1 MPCINTILSV
11 IYFFIIISLLLF
23 CTTATDC
30 HFNCIVLLVQLLGLI
45 HLYLQGQLGYGE
57 VMQYCTECISFS
69 ITQVLT
75 SQPTALR
82 ALCDPVEL
90 QGKMQFD
97 PCICAKCICGPHSS
111 YIELCKASHMTK
123 NPDSII

>member
-57 VMQYCTECISFS
+57 VMQYCTECIFMFHSAS
-69 ITQVLT
+69 
-75 SQPTALR
+75 LR
-82 ALCDPVEL
+82 SLHHNL
-90 QGKMQFD
+90 Q
-97 PCICAKCICGPHSS
+97 H
-111 YIELCKASHMTK
+111 
-123 NPDSII
+123 